1 MHLRRCR
8 GVASA
13 ALTRTRSHNVAALQ
27 HAVRSFHISARRNDE
42 SSGSSNE
49 PAPGNS
55 ARARSQAAG
64 ARIQSLPRD
73 ASQKVVGLAGGSFP
87 SGQGRI
93 ITPSRNND
101 SASGPRILT
110 PRTPRI
116 QTRVTGRPG
125 GLPNR
130 FQAAGGARRPGGFRG
145 PAGRRQDRQR
155 RQRGAQNKDDNESN
169 AGSGQLSDTMLR
181 YLLELKAKRRAVK
194 TYTPRDTTKE
204 ELVSQ
209 SALSA
214 SLGQPGGAPA
224 LLDARLRA
232 LADRAELDTPIPI
245 FAQARRLVRGQFVK
259 FTSDAERE
267 AVMALVADEQ
277 ARIAQKLSVKK
288 GEEIAPKP
296 IEFAE
301 LDGAAKKA
309 TTDAVVGGAYNV
321 RARAVEPSTEEPSS
335 TSRDVASRMLDLNG
349 SYVGADA
356 EKFLGKLDAILG
368 LMPAS
373 QEQQ

>member
-1 MHLRRCR
+1 
-8 GVASA
+8 
-13 ALTRTRSHNVAALQ
+13 
-27 HAVRSFHISARRNDE
+27 
-42 SSGSSNE
+42 
-49 PAPGNS
+49 
-55 ARARSQAAG
+55 
-64 ARIQSLPRD
+64 
-73 ASQKVVGLAGGSFP
+73 
-87 SGQGRI
+87 
-93 ITPSRNND
+93 
-101 SASGPRILT
+101 
-110 PRTPRI
+110 
-116 QTRVTGRPG
+116 
-125 GLPNR
+125 
-130 FQAAGGARRPGGFRG
+130 
-145 PAGRRQDRQR
+145 
-155 RQRGAQNKDDNESN
+155 
-169 AGSGQLSDTMLR
+169 MLR

-194 TYTPRDTTKE
+194 TYTPHDATKE
-204 ELVSQ
+204 ELASQ

-259 FTSDAERE
+259 FTSDDERE

-277 ARIAQKLSVKK
+277 ARIARKLSVKK

-321 RARAVEPSTEEPSS
+321 RARAVEPSTEQPSS

-356 EKFLGKLDAILG
+356 EKFLGKLDAVLG
-368 LMPAS
+368 MKPAS
-373 QEQQ
+373 QKQQQEA